1 MELNIILKLGII
13 LSALFIAAY
22 VVRRLSSVP
31 SIVVYVILGLLLG
44 AFVDKRS
51 EAVLDFFS
59 EIGLV
64 LLFFFLGLEFSI
76 ERIVSV
82 ARKIWAAGAL
92 DLIINFCLG
101 FFVGYFLH
109 FDITACIFLGTITYA
124 SSSAIVLKLITDLKR
139 AANIETETIL
149 GLLIFEDIVA
159 SILLALLSGIEQ
171 ESAKEA
177 PIIFT
182 VLFTLVKVVLLL
194 GASLLIAR
202 VFASNLRNLID
213 KIAEEEFLAVFIIG
227 SLFLFSGFIKFLG
240 ISEAFGAFLAGLI
253 FAESN
258 RLEPIEKIAL
268 PLKDLAIAIFF
279 FSFGVSI
286 EITSDFHKLIVALT
300 LLFLATFLGKILSG
314 YLGARLSG
322 LGNTPSLRAG
332 YSMVARGEF
341 SVVLAYAAPAGLGIY
356 ALSGLYI
363 LLLAFIGIF
372 SMIYAPNLARGTA
385 RVFRRKTIS

>member
-1 MELNIILKLGII
+1 M
-13 LSALFIAAY
+13 LFIAAY

-82 ARKIWAAGAL
+82 ARKIWAAGVI
-92 DLIINFCLG
+92 DLIINFGLG

-109 FDITACIFLGTITYA
+109 FNITACIFLGAITYA
-124 SSSAIVLKLITDLKR
+124 SSSAIVLKLATDLKR

-149 GLLIFEDIVA
+149 GVLIFEDIVA

-385 RVFRRKTIS
+385 RVFRRRSIS